1 MKIEP
6 LEKNQVAEPAKPIYE
21 RLEQKSGR
29 VINFFKTMAHKP
41 NVLGPFIEF
50 YSQVWAA
57 GALSPKVKELAYLR
71 TSIMNGCEY

>member
-6 LEKNQVAEPAKPIYE
+6 LEKNQVAESAQPIYE
-21 RLEQKSGR
+21 RLEKKSGR

-50 YSQVWAA
+50 YGQVWAT
-57 GALSPKVKELAYLR
+57 GALSARIKELAYLR
-71 TSIMNGCEY
+71 TSIMNGCAY